1 MQANKA
7 YFLDNELLWC
17 TDTKQ
22 LYIKTQGTLKLI
34 TGSGGPAPIDPENP
48 NQDDPNTTIMNTEF
62 LDVSSYINV
71 KGKPTDT
78 KPNGNGDVHIE
89 DGNISSTTAT
99 IKQLLKANSIEVN
112 YLNMGGGQYQAKVD
126 ENGGIQVYPWSDVK

>member
-1 MQANKA
+1 
-7 YFLDNELLWC
+7 
-17 TDTKQ
+17 
-22 LYIKTQGTLKLI
+22 
-34 TGSGGPAPIDPENP
+34 
-48 NQDDPNTTIMNTEF
+48 MNTEF

-71 KGKPTDT
+71 KGKATDT
-78 KPNGNGDVHIE
+78 NPNGNGDVHIE
-89 DGNISSTTAT
+89 DGSISSTTAT